1 LERGV
6 SLIKLS
12 AIILTKNA
20 EEVLADCIDSVSF
33 CDEVIVIDDSST
45 DRTPDLA
52 KHMGAHVFQNDSKS
66 FAEKRNFGLKK
77 AKGKWVLYVDSD
89 ERVSPELKASIL
101 DIISDRHSGKRSASR
116 ISQELEDDV
125 RDSGQARMTNVSAYR
140 IKRKNFYYGDH
151 EWPYIEKLERL
162 FKKSKL
168 VEWYGDL
175 HETAKVDGTIEE
187 IEEGVL
193 LHYTR
198 TSITAMVNKTIQWS
212 EVEADLRLKAHHPK
226 MTGWRFFRVM
236 FTGFYGSYIKQEG
249 WRAGTAGLVESIY
262 QSFSMFITYARLW
275 ELQQKTSSEK

>member
-1 LERGV
+1 M
-6 SLIKLS
+6 IKLS

-20 EEVLADCIDSVSF
+20 EELIADCIDSVSF
-33 CDEVIVIDDSST
+33 CDEIIVIDDNST
-45 DRTPDLA
+45 DRTPDLV
-52 KHMGAHVFQNDSKS
+52 KHMGAHVFSDAPKS
-66 FAEKRNFGLKK
+66 FAEKRNLGLKK

-89 ERVSPELKASIL
+89 ERVSPELKKSIES
-101 DIISDRHSGKRSASR
+101 ITAKEKSS
-116 ISQELEDDV
+116 
-125 RDSGQARMTNVSAYR
+125 VSAYR
-140 IKRKNFYYGDH
+140 LKRKNFYYGDH

-162 FKKSKL
+162 FKKTKL

-198 TSITAMVNKTIQWS
+198 SSITAMVDKTIQWS
-212 EVEADLRLKAHHPK
+212 EIEADLRLKANHPK

-236 FTGFYGSYIKQEG
+236 LTGFYGFYIKQEG

-262 QSFSMFITYARLW
+262 QAFSMFITYARLW
-275 ELQQKTSSEK
+275 ELQQKFSSEKKAAE